1 MVRRLIVA
9 ITGAS
14 GTVYGI
20 RILQVLRQLDVET
33 HLVISP
39 AGQLTR
45 DYETDVTREQ
55 LEGLACVVH
64 RPGDIG
70 AAISSGSFV
79 TEGMVVAPCSM
90 RSLAEIANGMST
102 SLVTRAADVVL
113 KERRP
118 LVLMTREAPL
128 SLIHLRNMV
137 AVTEAGATV
146 FPPAP
151 GFYSGPA
158 TIEDLVDHT
167 VGRVLDQF
175 GMHTDVYPRW
185 TGGTRRVA
193 QQHRSGQAEE

>member
-1 MVRRLIVA
+1 MTRRLIVA

-20 RILQVLRQLDVET
+20 RILQVLRELDVET

-45 DYETDVTREQ
+45 DYETGVSREQ
-55 LEGLACVVH
+55 LEALADVVH
-64 RPGDIG
+64 RPSDVG

-90 RSLAEIANGMST
+90 RTLAEIANGTST
-102 SLVTRAADVVL
+102 SLVTRAADVIL

-151 GFYSGPA
+151 GFYSEPG

-175 GMHTDVYPRW
+175 GIHADIYPRW
-185 TGGTRRVA
+185 TGGTLRVN
-193 QQHRSGQAEE
+193 QKHQGGQADE